1 MQTKSTFT
9 FTDPQ
14 GYEIFVYKWTPEA
27 DLTPKAVVQICH
39 GAAEHALRYERFA
52 RFLNQHGYVVYA
64 NDHRGH
70 GKTAGDLIHAGIAG
84 QGGWNAMVQDVAQLS
99 DIIKEENPSLP
110 LIFFGHS
117 MGSMIAQQYMQE
129 YCDKPVAVVLSG
141 TFGSLGDDMGAA
153 LAGAQALVDQQ
164 GPEAPSALF
173 GEMFAGFNQPFEPGE
188 TGLEWLSRDAV
199 EVKLYVDDPWC
210 GFPFTNGMVLEL
222 FKGGVEMWKPENEAQ
237 IHQDMPVLVVS
248 GDQDPAGG
256 FTQAVNMLVDRY
268 QANGMSALTVKFYPG
283 ARHEILNE
291 TNRDEVMKDIV
302 SWMDAQI

>member
-14 GYEIFVYKWTPEA
+14 GYEIFVYKWTPET
-27 DLTPKAVVQICH
+27 DVTPKAVVQISH

-52 RFLNQHGYVVYA
+52 HFLNQHGYIVYA

-70 GKTAGDLIHAGIAG
+70 WKTAGDMSKAGIAG
-84 QGGWNAMVQDVAQLS
+84 DGGWDAMVQDVAQLS
-99 DIIKEENPSLP
+99 DTITQENPGLP

-129 YCDKPVAVVLSG
+129 YGDKPVAVVLSG
-141 TFGSLGDDMGAA
+141 TFGSLGEDMEAA

-164 GPEAPSALF
+164 GSDVPSALF

-188 TGLEWLSRDAV
+188 TGLEWLSRDAA
-199 EVKLYVDDPWC
+199 EVKLYVEDPWC

-222 FKGGVEMWKPENEAQ
+222 FKGGVEMWKPENEVR
-237 IHQDMPVLVVS
+237 IPNDLPVLVVS

-256 FTQAVNMLVDRY
+256 FTQAVNLLVDRY
-268 QANGMSALTVKFYPG
+268 QTNGMSALTVKFYPG

-291 TNRDEVMKDIV
+291 TNRDEVMQDIV
-302 SWMDAQI
+302 AWMDAQI